1 MRPLAVLLSLF
12 SIDANDRLSTQPP
25 KQVQQTKTARMR
37 ALRQV
42 CQHDLPIVSAPF
54 RTEFRYFY
62 KIVSRRLRT
71 VLRALDKM
79 STSAERCFKAK
90 VAILGSG
97 PAAHTAAIY
106 CARAELNPVLFEG
119 DGTEGLNIGGQLTT
133 THLVENFPGFPD
145 GVGGVELT
153 DLLRKQSEKFGTRI
167 LSETVNY
174 VEFSE
179 KPYLCF
185 TNYRRVDADSVIIA
199 TGAKARKLTFP
210 GSDEENGYWNK
221 GISACAVC
229 DGPLPIFRDK
239 PLAVVGGGDSAME
252 EAMFLTKFGSIV
264 YVIHRRDELRA
275 NRLLQTKAME
285 NKKIKFLWST
295 VIAAAHGNDA
305 GF

>member
-1 MRPLAVLLSLF
+1 MVHAAAKAGTASEDRTDACIKTRQTRQQNLS
-12 SIDANDRLSTQPP
+12 
-25 KQVQQTKTARMR
+25 V
-37 ALRQV
+37 
-42 CQHDLPIVSAPF
+42 VSAPF
-54 RTEFRYFY
+54 CTNFRYLY
-62 KIVSRRLRT
+62 KIVSNRLST
-71 VLRALDKM
+71 VLRALNKM
-79 STSAERCFKAK
+79 TSSSDRCFKAK

-153 DLLRKQSEKFGTRI
+153 DLLRKQSLKFGTRI

-179 KPYLCF
+179 KPYLLF

-229 DGPLPIFRDK
+229 DGPLPLFRDK

-252 EAMFLTKFGSIV
+252 EAMFLSKFGSVV
-264 YVIHRRDELRA
+264 YVIHRRNELRA
-275 NRLLQTKAME
+275 NRLLQTKAKN
-285 NKKIKFLWST
+285 NKKITFLWST
-295 VIAAAHGNDA
+295 VITEARGNDA
-305 GF
+305 GL